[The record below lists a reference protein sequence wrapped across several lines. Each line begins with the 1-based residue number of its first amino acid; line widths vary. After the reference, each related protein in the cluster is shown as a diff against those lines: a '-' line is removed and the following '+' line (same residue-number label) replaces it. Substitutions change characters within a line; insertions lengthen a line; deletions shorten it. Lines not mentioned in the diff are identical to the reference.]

1 MERVPTG
8 IDGFD
13 ELVES
18 GLPKGRC
25 TLLCGGPGSGKTTFV
40 IQFLVNGIEKHGES
54 GVFVPLADDPA
65 QTKDDMKRFEWDFE
79 KLEKES
85 KLTVV
90 DLSPMICLTREQF
103 KKAVFGVQPP
113 KFIVEGI
120 SESVKNQV
128 KTLKAKRVVVDSFTS
143 FMIHEPDLAERRR
156 EIAHLV
162 KALTETG
169 CTCLVTSEVRA
180 ASLEREFQV
189 EEYLAQGVIL
199 LETITKQDTV
209 LRAIQVEKMRG
220 TAHDTQPHPYAIT
233 ERGIKVFPKE
243 KIL

>member
-1 MERVPTG
+1 V
-8 IDGFD
+8 
-13 ELVES
+13 S
-18 GLPKGRC
+18 
-25 TLLCGGPGSGKTTFV
+25 
-40 IQFLVNGIEKHGES
+40 
-54 GVFVPLADDPA
+54 LADDPA
-65 QTKDDMKRFEWDFE
+65 QTKEEMKRFGWNFE
-79 KLEKES
+79 KLEKEL
-85 KLTVV
+85 KLAVV
-90 DLSPMICLTREQF
+90 DLSPMIYLTREQV

-120 SESVKNQV
+120 AEAVKNQV
-128 KTLKAKRVVVDSFTS
+128 KTLKTKRVVVDSLTS

-169 CTCLVTSEVRA
+169 CTCLVTSEVRT

-189 EEYLAQGVIL
+189 EGYLAQGVIL
-199 LETITKQDTV
+199 LQTITKQDTL

-233 ERGIKVFPKE
+233 EKGIKVFLKE